1 MSEVKFEKY
10 SITLSTEMKMPAIE
24 IRNFSINVAEKSLA
38 ERLSMIKNPEL
49 KDELQNVVRL
59 LEFGKNYGAKL
70 ETMYNISYRIYIV
83 LSFETMKSMLDYKEN
98 VKDIL

>member
-49 KDELQNVVRL
+49 KDELQ
-59 LEFGKNYGAKL
+59 KCC
-70 ETMYNISYRIYIV
+70 
-83 LSFETMKSMLDYKEN
+83 
-98 VKDIL
+98 

>member
-38 ERLSMIKNPEL
+38 TLSSNLCK
-49 KDELQNVVRL
+49 
-59 LEFGKNYGAKL
+59 F
-70 ETMYNISYRIYIV
+70 
-83 LSFETMKSMLDYKEN
+83 F
-98 VKDIL
+98 